1 VIRFSPSETQRI
13 RADPSQLHET
23 LNLYVSPGAYI
34 FEPAS
39 SSIPTHSLDS
49 DGQTFLSEKDV
60 RESLYVDR
68 RTGRMGLNGEMSE
81 LEVSLASSAELS
93 PSASARVFWSDWER
107 TFLMLTLCRRVIR
120 DSIWPGEGHHL
131 LRYHRCP
138 ELGDK

>member
-1 VIRFSPSETQRI
+1 MIRFSPSETQRI

-39 SSIPTHSLDS
+39 SSIPTLSLDS

-93 PSASARVFWSDWER
+93 PSASARVLWSDWER
-107 TFLMLTLCRRVIR
+107 TFPDADLVSQSHPRFHLAGRRSSLATV
-120 DSIWPGEGHHL
+120 SSVS
-131 LRYHRCP
+131 
-138 ELGDK
+138 